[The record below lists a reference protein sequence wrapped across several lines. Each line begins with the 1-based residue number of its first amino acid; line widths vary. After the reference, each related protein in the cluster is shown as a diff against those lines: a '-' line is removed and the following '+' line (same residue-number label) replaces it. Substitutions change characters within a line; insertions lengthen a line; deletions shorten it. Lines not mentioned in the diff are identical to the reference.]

1 MTIYTAPV
9 NDMKFVLENL
19 VGLEELAGLD
29 GYEEVSSDLVDAVL
43 EEAGKVAGGVLA
55 PLNVSGDGQGAKLV
69 DGTVQVADGWKEA
82 YKSVAE
88 GGWIGLACNPEYGG
102 QGLPKAVG
110 AAVDEMWHASNMA
123 FALCPLLS
131 QGASE
136 ALENNASDELKAI
149 FLEKLITGEWTGT
162 MNLTEPQ
169 AGSDLAA
176 LRSKAVPQGDGTYR
190 ISGQK
195 IFITYGDHEM
205 TDNIVHLVLARTPD
219 APAGVKGISLFVVP
233 KFLVNED
240 GSLGERN
247 DVRCV
252 SLEHKLGI
260 HASPTCVMSFGDNDG
275 AIGYVVGEENRGLEY
290 MFVMMNNARFGV
302 GLQGV
307 AMAER
312 AYQQALEYAKDR
324 VQGKTLLSRENKAPI
339 INHPDVRRMLM
350 TMKAYAE
357 ATRAMALVAGSAFDK
372 AHKSKDAAVR
382 KHNNDLL
389 EFYTPIVKGWST
401 EIGQE
406 MTSIGVQV
414 HGGMG
419 FIEETGAAQHYRD
432 SRITTI
438 YEGTTGI
445 QANDLVFRKTLRN
458 GGEVARSVLAEIKG
472 LDGELAKQ
480 EGDVFASIRSA
491 LAEGVASAEQ
501 ATDWLIANSNQPAK
515 AAAGA
520 YAYLRLMGTVCGG
533 WQMAR
538 AALAAKA
545 KLDVGDGDSKF
556 FDGKIKTAHFYATQ
570 IMPVAEAFK
579 KTMTGGAES
588 ILALADDQF

>member
-1 MTIYTAPV
+1 MTSYNAPI

-19 VGLEELAGLD
+19 VGLEELARLQD
-29 GYEEVSSDLVDAVL
+29 YEEVSGDLVDAVL

-55 PLNVSGDGQGAKLV
+55 PLNETGDGQGATLV
-69 DGTVQVADGWKEA
+69 DGSVQVADGWKEA
-82 YKSVAE
+82 YKSVSE

-131 QGASE
+131 QGAAE
-136 ALENNASDELKAI
+136 ALENNASDQLKAM

-162 MNLTEPQ
+162 MSLTEPQ

-176 LRSKAVPQGDGTYR
+176 LRSKAVPEGGHYR
-190 ISGQK
+190 ITGQK
-195 IFITYGDHEM
+195 IFITYGAHEM

-219 APAGVKGISLFVVP
+219 APPGVKGISLFVVP
-233 KFLVNED
+233 KYMVNED

-260 HASPTCVMSFGDNDG
+260 HASPTCVMSFGDNEG

-312 AYQQALEYAKDR
+312 AYQQAVEYAKER
-324 VQGKTLLSRENKAPI
+324 VQGKTLMSSDAKAPI

-357 ATRAMALVAGSAFDK
+357 ATRAMALVAGASFDK
-372 AHKSKDAAVR
+372 AHKSADTDVR
-382 KHNNDLL
+382 KRNTDLL

-406 MTSIGVQV
+406 MTSVGVQV

-458 GGEVARSVLAEIKG
+458 GGEVAKSVIAEIKA
-472 LDGELAKQ
+472 LDADLEKA
-480 EGDVFASIRSA
+480 EGDVFASIRAA
-491 LAEGVASAEQ
+491 LAEGVTNAEE
-501 ATDWLIANSNQPAK
+501 ATDWLIANSNQPQK

-520 YAYLRLMGTVCGG
+520 FAYLRLMGTVCGG

-538 AALAAKA
+538 AALAAKTKIDA
-545 KLDVGDGDSKF
+545 NEGDPKF
-556 FDGKIKTAHFYATQ
+556 MDGKIKTAHFYATQ
-570 IMPVAEAFK
+570 IMPVAEAFR
-579 KTMTGGAES
+579 KTMTNGAES

>member
-1 MTIYTAPV
+1 MTTYNAPV
-9 NDMKFVLENL
+9 NDLKFVLENL
-19 VGLEELAGLD
+19 VGLEELAALE
-29 GYEEVSSDLVDAVL
+29 GYEDVSGDLVDAVL
-43 EEAGKVAGGVLA
+43 EEASKVAGGVLA
-55 PLNVSGDGQGAKLV
+55 PLNVVGDDQGAKMV
-69 DGTVQVADGWKEA
+69 DGKVQVADGWTEA
-82 YKSVAE
+82 YKQVAE

-110 AAVDEMWHASNMA
+110 AAVDEMWHGSNIS

-131 QGASE
+131 QGAAE
-136 ALENNASDELKAI
+136 ALENNASDELKAV
-149 FLEKLITGEWTGT
+149 FLEKMITGEWTGT

-176 LRSKAVPQGDGTYR
+176 LRSKAIPEGDHYR

-205 TDNIVHLVLARTPD
+205 TENIVHLVLARTPD

-233 KFLVNED
+233 KFMVNED
-240 GSLGERN
+240 GTLGERN

-252 SLEHKLGI
+252 SLEHKLGL
-260 HASPTCVMSFGDNDG
+260 HASPTSVMSFGDNDG

-307 AMAER
+307 GMAER
-312 AYQQALEYAKDR
+312 SYQAAVEYAKER
-324 VQGKTLLSRENKAPI
+324 VQGKTMTSSDAKAPI
-339 INHPDVRRMLM
+339 IGHPDVRRMLM
-350 TMKAYAE
+350 TMKAYSE

-372 AHKSKDAAVR
+372 ANKSNDPDVR
-382 KHNNDLL
+382 KRNNDLL
-389 EFYTPIVKGWST
+389 EFFTPIVKGWST

-458 GGEVARSVLAEIKG
+458 GGEVARSVLAEMKA
-472 LDGELAKQ
+472 LDSELSKVN
-480 EGDVFASIRSA
+480 GDAFVSIRSA

-501 ATDWLIANSNQPAK
+501 ATDWILANSNQPAN

-520 YAYLRLMGTVCGG
+520 FAYLRLMGTVCGG

-538 AALAAKA
+538 AALVAQS
-545 KLDVGDGDSKF
+545 KLDAGDGDPSF
-556 FDGKIKTAHFYATQ
+556 MDGKIKTAHFYATQ
-570 IMPVAEAFK
+570 IMPVADAFRK
-579 KTMTGGAES
+579 SITDGAET

>member
-1 MTIYTAPV
+1 MTSYNAPI

-19 VGLEELAGLD
+19 VGLEELARLQD
-29 GYEEVSSDLVDAVL
+29 YEEVSGDLVDAVL

-55 PLNVSGDGQGAKLV
+55 PLNETGDGQGATLV
-69 DGTVQVADGWKEA
+69 DGSVQVADGWKEA
-82 YKSVAE
+82 YKSVSE

-131 QGASE
+131 QGAAE
-136 ALENNASDELKAI
+136 ALENNASDQLKAM

-176 LRSKAVPQGDGTYR
+176 LRSKAVPEGGHYR
-190 ISGQK
+190 ITGQK

-219 APAGVKGISLFVVP
+219 APPGVKGISLFVVP
-233 KFLVNED
+233 KYMVNED

-260 HASPTCVMSFGDNDG
+260 HASPTCVMSFGDNEG

-312 AYQQALEYAKDR
+312 AYQQAVEYAKER
-324 VQGKTLLSRENKAPI
+324 VQGKTLMSSDAKAPI

-357 ATRAMALVAGSAFDK
+357 ATRAMALVAGASFDK
-372 AHKSKDAAVR
+372 AHKSADTDVR
-382 KHNNDLL
+382 KRNTDLL

-406 MTSIGVQV
+406 MTSVGVQV

-458 GGEVARSVLAEIKG
+458 GGEVAKSVIAEIKA
-472 LDGELAKQ
+472 LDADLEKA
-480 EGDVFASIRSA
+480 EGDVFASIRAA
-491 LAEGVASAEQ
+491 LAEGVTNAEE
-501 ATDWLIANSNQPAK
+501 ATDWLIANSNQPQK

-520 YAYLRLMGTVCGG
+520 FAYLRLMGTVCGG

-538 AALAAKA
+538 AALAAKTKIDA
-545 KLDVGDGDSKF
+545 NEGDPKF
-556 FDGKIKTAHFYATQ
+556 MDGKIKTAHFYATQ
-570 IMPVAEAFK
+570 IMPVAEAFR
-579 KTMTGGAES
+579 KTMTNGAES

>member
-1 MTIYTAPV
+1 
-9 NDMKFVLENL
+9 
-19 VGLEELAGLD
+19 
-29 GYEEVSSDLVDAVL
+29 
-43 EEAGKVAGGVLA
+43 
-55 PLNVSGDGQGAKLV
+55 
-69 DGTVQVADGWKEA
+69 
-82 YKSVAE
+82 
-88 GGWIGLACNPEYGG
+88 
-102 QGLPKAVG
+102 
-110 AAVDEMWHASNMA
+110 
-123 FALCPLLS
+123 
-131 QGASE
+131 
-136 ALENNASDELKAI
+136 
-149 FLEKLITGEWTGT
+149 
-162 MNLTEPQ
+162 
-169 AGSDLAA
+169 
-176 LRSKAVPQGDGTYR
+176 
-190 ISGQK
+190 
-195 IFITYGDHEM
+195 
-205 TDNIVHLVLARTPD
+205 
-219 APAGVKGISLFVVP
+219 
-233 KFLVNED
+233 
-240 GSLGERN
+240 
-247 DVRCV
+247 
-252 SLEHKLGI
+252 
-260 HASPTCVMSFGDNDG
+260 
-275 AIGYVVGEENRGLEY
+275 
-290 MFVMMNNARFGV
+290 
-302 GLQGV
+302 
-307 AMAER
+307 
-312 AYQQALEYAKDR
+312 
-324 VQGKTLLSRENKAPI
+324 
-339 INHPDVRRMLM
+339 
-350 TMKAYAE
+350 
-357 ATRAMALVAGSAFDK
+357 
-372 AHKSKDAAVR
+372 
-382 KHNNDLL
+382 
-389 EFYTPIVKGWST
+389 
-401 EIGQE
+401 

-472 LDGELAKQ
+472 LDDELAKQ

-491 LAEGVASAEQ
+491 LTEGVASAEQ